1 VAGGAFLDV
10 LNRLLDFFAS
20 VRLTVVV
27 LLTLAVTSIIG
38 TVIPQNE
45 APADYVQAFGP
56 RGYRFLEALDLVDMY
71 HAWWFQLLL
80 LLLVVNIVVCS
91 VERLR
96 ATWSVIFTREPR
108 YRLDRF
114 RKSGIQSEFNAEAA
128 PDGIRQAVQ
137 TILGKGFKRRVTL
150 PPESGLEA
158 VCAERWRLSRLGV
171 YIVHLSVVLLVAG
184 AMIGGLFGFE
194 GYVNIP
200 EGEATD
206 TVMLRDGSG
215 SRQLPFTIRCN
226 DFSLSVYPGGA
237 PKEYRSSLSL
247 LRDGRVIEEKE
258 IIVND
263 PLRFE
268 GINIFQSSYGKLPPP
283 MPAAGEGPPERL
295 AVHILSRHSGRSYHQ
310 EGAIGDRLDLPEG
323 LGTLRLDAYRT
334 ESEFMGRPLG
344 PAVEATLVH
353 PGREPIKLTLP
364 LRFAAFDKMRRG
376 RVAIAVTSATPM
388 PERYYTGLQV
398 TRDPGVG
405 TVYVA
410 FAVMIIGCLVTFFMS
425 HQQVCVAVR
434 PRRGGSQVVV
444 YGITNR
450 NKMAMQRRV
459 DLLARRIAA
468 AAGASAS
475 LTRQ

>member
-1 VAGGAFLDV
+1 M
-10 LNRLLDFFAS
+10 NRLLNFFAS

-27 LLTLAVTSIIG
+27 LLSLAVTSIIG

-45 APADYVQAFGP
+45 APADYVRAFGP
-56 RGYRFLEALDLVDMY
+56 RGYRLLETLDLIDMY

-80 LLLVVNIVVCS
+80 LLLVVNVVVCS

-96 ATWSVIFTREPR
+96 STWSIIFTRKPR

-114 RKSGIQSEFNAEAA
+114 QKSAIQAEFKTDMPPEAVRA
-128 PDGIRQAVQ
+128 TVQAV
-137 TILGKGFKRRVTL
+137 LGKGFKRLATL
-150 PPESGLEA
+150 PGEGRLEA

-215 SRQLPFTIRCN
+215 SRQLPFAIRCN
-226 DFSLSVYPGGA
+226 DFSLAFYPNGA

-247 LRDGRVIEEKE
+247 LRDGRVIREKE

-268 GINIFQSSYGKLPPP
+268 GINIFQSSYGKVPPP
-283 MPAAGEGPPERL
+283 LPAEGAGPPERL
-295 AVHILSRHSGRSYHQ
+295 AVHILSNHSGRTYHQ
-310 EGAIGDRLDLPEG
+310 EGAIGDQLNLPEE
-323 LGTLRLDAYRT
+323 LGTLRLDAYRPD
-334 ESEFMGRPLG
+334 SEFMGQPLG

-353 PGREPIKLTLP
+353 PGQEPVKLTLP

-376 RVAIAVTSATPM
+376 QVAIAVASAVPM

-398 TRDPGVG
+398 TRDPGVWV
-405 TVYVA
+405 VYVA
-410 FAVMIIGCLVTFFMS
+410 FAVMIVGCLVTFFMS
-425 HQQVCVAVR
+425 HQQLCVALR
-434 PRRGGSQVVV
+434 PRRRGSTVVV

-459 DLLARRIAA
+459 DLLARRIGAA
-468 AAGASAS
+468 AEETARA
-475 LTRQ
+475 

>member
-1 VAGGAFLDV
+1 MAGGDALAI
-10 LNRLLDFFAS
+10 LNRLVSFFAS

-27 LLTLAVTSIIG
+27 LLSLAVTSIIG

-45 APADYVQAFGP
+45 APEGYVQAFGP

-96 ATWSVIFTREPR
+96 ASWTIIFTRSPR
-108 YRLDRF
+108 YRLERF
-114 RKSGIQSEFNAEAA
+114 RKS
-128 PDGIRQAVQ
+128 AVQ
-137 TILGKGFKRRVTL
+137 TEFKVDAAPEVLRQTVRTVLGKGFKRRATL
-150 PPESGLEA
+150 AGEDGIEGD
-158 VCAERWRLSRLGV
+158 CAERWRWSRLGV
-171 YIVHLSVVLLVAG
+171 YIVHLSVVMLVAG
-184 AMIGGLFGFE
+184 GMIGGLFGFE

-206 TVMLRDGSG
+206 TISLRDGSG
-215 SRQLPFTIRCN
+215 TRQLPFAIRCN
-226 DFSLSVYPGGA
+226 DFSLSVYPNGA
-237 PKEYRSSLSL
+237 PKEYRSSISL
-247 LRDGRVIEEKE
+247 LRDGQVIEEKE

-283 MPAAGEGPPERL
+283 LPAEGAGPPERL
-295 AVHILSRHSGRSYHQ
+295 AVHVLSNHSGRSYHE
-310 EGAIGDRLDLPEG
+310 EGAIGDQLDLPEG
-323 LGTLRLDAYRT
+323 LGTLRLDAYRPD
-334 ESEFMGRPLG
+334 SQFMGQPLG

-353 PGREPIKLTLP
+353 PGQAPIKLTLP
-364 LRFAAFDKMRRG
+364 LRFAAFDRMRRG
-376 RVAIAVTSATPM
+376 QVVVAVTSAIPM

-425 HQQVCVAVR
+425 HQQVCATVR
-434 PRRGGSQVVV
+434 PRGRQGSTVVV

-450 NKMAMQRRV
+450 NKMAMQRQV

-468 AAGASAS
+468 AAGGPDGA
-475 LTRQ
+475 

>member
-1 VAGGAFLDV
+1 MAGGASLDV
-10 LNRLLDFFAS
+10 LNRLLNFFAS

-27 LLTLAVTSIIG
+27 LLSLAVTSIIG

-45 APADYVQAFGP
+45 APADYVRAFGP
-56 RGYRFLEALDLVDMY
+56 RGYRLLEALDLVDMY

-80 LLLVVNIVVCS
+80 LLLVVNVVVCS

-96 ATWSVIFTREPR
+96 AIWSVIFTRVPR

-114 RKSGIQSEFNAEAA
+114 QKSPIHSEIKAEAS
-128 PDGIRQAVQ
+128 PDVMRRAVQAV
-137 TILGKGFKRRVTL
+137 LGKGFKRLVPL
-150 PPESGLEA
+150 APEDGTDA

-184 AMIGGLFGFE
+184 SMIGGLFGFE

-200 EGEATD
+200 EGEATS
-206 TVMLRDGSG
+206 TVMLRDGTG
-215 SRQLPFTIRCN
+215 TRQLPFAIRCN
-226 DFSLSVYPGGA
+226 DFSLSFYPNGA
-237 PKEYRSSLSL
+237 PREYRSSLSL
-247 LRDGRVIEEKE
+247 LRDGKVIEEKE

-283 MPAAGEGPPERL
+283 MPAGPPERL
-295 AVHILSRHSGRSYHQ
+295 AVHILSNPSGRTYHQ
-310 EGAIGDRLDLPEG
+310 EGAIGERLDLPEG
-323 LGTLRLDAYRT
+323 LGTLRLDAYRPDA
-334 ESEFMGRPLG
+334 EFMGQPLG

-353 PGREPIKLTLP
+353 PGQEPIKLTLP

-376 RVAIAVTSATPM
+376 RVAIAVTSAVSM

-405 TVYVA
+405 VVYVA

-425 HQQVCVAVR
+425 HQQVCAAIR
-434 PRRGGSQVVV
+434 PRRRGSTVVV

-468 AAGASAS
+468 EAGRHDGA
-475 LTRQ
+475 